1 MEVLEMKKTK
11 LNITFYNPNT
21 VEGFAKELIKIAAEV
36 AKAQVNDSI
45 LHIETANAVV
55 IQKKSA

>member
-1 MEVLEMKKTK
+1 MKKTK